1 MQQEIKI
8 IPISAELY
16 PAYYNMVQQTVWG
29 NPMLPANYS
38 NKLWGYVVFAD
49 DVIIGGWVGT
59 LRGDI
64 PIARIITKSVYFD
77 SYPIFFSEKYEREYQ
92 TILIDAIKQ
101 HADQDNVVMLNLTHW
116 VRGEKLPLDINE
128 LGASF
133 ITNLHTSEDDLW
145 AKVESKQRNC
155 IRKGEKSGVKIY
167 SFQKEKALAYLKD
180 FQNLRQRT
188 QQHAIKNNAQASMLL
203 KSDDFFHEV
212 FINSDATLFVSK
224 IEGQMASAA
233 LMLQSG
239 ETVYYYSGGS
249 DYELNKKYSCSA
261 LLLWKALLYYNGKG
275 ATIFD
280 MGGVPV
286 KPTREHPAY
295 GVYAFKRSFGGKYR
309 EFNGGKIII
318 NRWKYKL
325 LNFLLSQRKLL
336 RLFSTKL

>member
-203 KSDDFFHEV
+203 KSDDFFINLIKNNRTILANVIHNNKCV
-212 FINSDATLFVSK
+212 AAVTFIIGGKTAYAHMSGSDSEANKTT
-224 IEGQMASAA
+224 GA
-233 LMLQSG
+233 G
-239 ETVYYYSGGS
+239 TYYY
-249 DYELNKKYSCSA
+249 
-261 LLLWKALLYYNGKG
+261 WKAIEHFMDLGYDQ
-275 ATIFD
+275 FD
-280 MGGVPV
+280 FGGCPCNPV
-286 KPTREHPAY
+286 QEDSAY
-295 GVYAFKRSFGGKYR
+295 GIFMFKQGFGGDYQ
-309 EFNGGKIII
+309 EFSCGKIII
-318 NRWKYKL
+318 ASLRYKL
-325 LNFLLSQRKLL
+325 LQFLLSQRKLL
-336 RLFSTKL
+336 RLLSKNL